1 MTPPPGEI
9 PSEVAAAW
17 ARRRPPP
24 GDPVDPARG
33 SPTPPSPGNPV
44 GAQHGS
50 PTPPS
55 PGNPVGAQRGS
66 PTPATPATPHP
77 TPTALAL
84 GDPAP
89 HLPRA
94 LAQTGYAVTR
104 WHRHLTRGQLC
115 APWPPSGPFGEVWVR
130 MPRSALE
137 AAMLL
142 HAAAAR
148 VADGARIYLYGA
160 TNEGIRSAARH
171 FPEGT
176 EPPVTLHIKRRC
188 RVLAATRHAPP
199 PRPDGLDSWELRAP
213 LDWGSGP
220 RDWTFYPGV
229 FACGRLD
236 SATALLIDC
245 LPALPAGARLLDF
258 GAGTGII
265 AAAALE
271 RGAPGAEAVL
281 LERDAIALVAASRNL
296 PGATLVLGR
305 GVATVPGPFDLIV
318 SNPPIHAGSAQ
329 SLATVEKLVHEAAT
343 VLAPGGRL
351 LIVAQRRLPIPRILE
366 RTYPLMNTIADRD
379 SFRVWEAGRRTR

>member
-17 ARRRPPP
+17 ALQRPPP
-24 GDPVDPARG
+24 GDHIGAPRG
-33 SPTPPSPGNPV
+33 GPPPPTPP
-44 GAQHGS
+44 
-50 PTPPS
+50 
-55 PGNPVGAQRGS
+55 
-66 PTPATPATPHP
+66 PA
-77 TPTALAL
+77 PTALVL

-104 WHRHLTRGQLC
+104 WHRDLTRGQIC

-130 MPRSALE
+130 MPRSSLE

-148 VADGARIYLYGA
+148 VADGARIHLYGA
-160 TNEGIRSAARH
+160 GREGIRSAARH

-176 EPPVTLHIKRRC
+176 DPPDTLLIKRRC
-188 RVLAATRHAPP
+188 RVLAAIRRAPP
-199 PRPDGLDSWELRAP
+199 PRPDALDSWEIRAP
-213 LDWGSGP
+213 VDWGTGA

-229 FACGRLD
+229 FACGHLD
-236 SATALLIDC
+236 AATALLTDC

-281 LERDAIALVAASRNL
+281 FERDAIALVAASRNL

-305 GVATVPGPFDLIV
+305 GVTAVPGPFDLIV

-329 SLATVEKLVHEAAT
+329 SLHTVEELVREAPA
-343 VLAPGGRL
+343 VLAPAGRL
-351 LIVAQRRLPIPRILE
+351 LLVAQRRLPIARILN
-366 RTYPLMNTIADRD
+366 RTFPLINTIADRE
-379 SFRVWEAGRRTR
+379 SFRVWEAGRNQP

>member
-1 MTPPPGEI
+1 MTPPRGEI

-17 ARRRPPP
+17 ALRRPPP
-24 GDPVDPARG
+24 GDDTGSASAPRDGHPLAPGDLPGTQPDHAPA
-33 SPTPPSPGNPV
+33 PTPD
-44 GAQHGS
+44 
-50 PTPPS
+50 TPP
-55 PGNPVGAQRGS
+55 
-66 PTPATPATPHP
+66 T
-77 TPTALAL
+77 TPTALVL

-94 LAQTGYAVTR
+94 LAQTGHEVTR
-104 WHRHLTRGQLC
+104 WHRHFTRGQPC
-115 APWPPSGPFGEVWVR
+115 SSWPPPGPFGEVWVR
-130 MPRSALE
+130 MPRSSLE

-148 VADGARIYLYGA
+148 VPDGARIHLYGA
-160 TNEGIRSAARH
+160 TREGIRSAARH
-171 FPEGT
+171 FPDGT
-176 EPPVTLHIKRRC
+176 EAPVTLVTRRRC
-188 RVLAATRHAPP
+188 RVLSAARHAPP
-199 PRPDGLDSWELRAP
+199 PRPDGLHNWEIRAAV
-213 LDWGSGP
+213 DWGTGT

-229 FACGRLD
+229 FAYGRLD
-236 SATALLIDC
+236 PATALIIEC

-281 LERDAIALVAASRNL
+281 LERDAISLVAASRNL

-305 GVATVPGPFDLIV
+305 SVATLPGPFDLIV

-329 SLATVEKLVHEAAT
+329 SLHTVEDLVREAPG

-351 LIVAQRRLPIPRILE
+351 LLVAQRRLPIPRILE
-366 RTYPLMNTIADRD
+366 RTFPLMDTVADRE
-379 SFRVWEAGRRTR
+379 SFRVWEASGRRR

>member
-9 PSEVAAAW
+9 PSEVAAEW

-24 GDPVDPARG
+24 GDPV
-33 SPTPPSPGNPV
+33 
-44 GAQHGS
+44 
-50 PTPPS
+50 
-55 PGNPVGAQRGS
+55 GAQRRS
-66 PTPATPATPHP
+66 PAAPTPTTPRP
-77 TPTALAL
+77 TPTALTL

-148 VADGARIYLYGA
+148 VADGARIHLYGA
-160 TNEGIRSAARH
+160 TSEGIRSAARH
-171 FPEGT
+171 FPDGT
-176 EPPVTLHIKRRC
+176 EPPVTFLIKRRS
-188 RVLAATRHAPP
+188 RVLAAIRRAPP
-199 PRPDGLDSWELRAP
+199 PRPDGLDSWAIRAP
-213 LDWGSGP
+213 VDWGTGP
-220 RDWTFYPGV
+220 RDWIFHPGV

-236 SATALLIDC
+236 PATALLIDC

-265 AAAALE
+265 AAAAIE
-271 RGAPGAEAVL
+271 RSAPGTEAVL

-296 PGATLVLGR
+296 PGATLVLGA
-305 GVATVPGPFDLIV
+305 GVATLPGRFDLIV

-329 SLATVEKLVHEAAT
+329 SLNTVERFVREAPT
-343 VLAPGGRL
+343 VLAPRGRL
-351 LIVAQRRLPIPRILE
+351 LLVAQRRLPVPRILA
-366 RTYPLMNTIADRD
+366 RTFRRSGAIADRD
-379 SFRVWEAGRRTR
+379 SFRVWEAGPGRR

>member
-9 PSEVAAAW
+9 PSEVAAEW

-24 GDPVDPARG
+24 GDPVGPARG
-33 SPTPPSPGNPV
+33 APEPPTPGDPV
-44 GAQHGS
+44 GTQPGG
-50 PTPPS
+50 PT
-55 PGNPVGAQRGS
+55 A
-66 PTPATPATPHP
+66 P
-77 TPTALAL
+77 TPTTPRPTPTTLAL

-89 HLPRA
+89 HLARA

-148 VADGARIYLYGA
+148 VTDGARIYLYGA

-188 RVLAATRHAPP
+188 RVLAATRRAPP
-199 PRPDGLDSWELRAP
+199 PRADGLDSWEIRAP
-213 LDWGSGP
+213 VDWGTGP

-236 SATALLIDC
+236 SATALLIDS

-305 GVATVPGPFDLIV
+305 GVAAVPGPFDLIV

-329 SLATVEKLVHEAAT
+329 SLATVEQLVHEAAT

-351 LIVAQRRLPIPRILE
+351 LLVAQRRLPVPRILE